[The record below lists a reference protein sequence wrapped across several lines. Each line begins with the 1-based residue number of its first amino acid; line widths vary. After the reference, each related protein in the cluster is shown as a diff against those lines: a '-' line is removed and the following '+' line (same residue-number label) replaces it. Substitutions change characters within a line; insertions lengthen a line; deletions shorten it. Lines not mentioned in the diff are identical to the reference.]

1 MKNHRQKIASA
12 PVLFLVAALLA
23 GCQASATRQ
32 YPPGT
37 YPVPNYP
44 AGTGPQ
50 QSGGSNAPSGQS
62 SQSPPRNSRSS
73 QHVMESMAEGA
84 RWGGMLA
91 GPFGHFGAL
100 GGILIGALYGMVTVG
115 QEEERVTAQVN
126 KEAQKD
132 QQLEA
137 MIEKELERQRELEAQ
152 VLGTAAPATTT
163 PAAGKPPAP
172 AGARQPAVPP
182 PPKPNRDKIEVAS
195 INKPVQPA
203 AAPAPF
209 KNVEVRDMNG
219 DGVPDLWIYYNPQ
232 KPGEIVRQEES
243 TKGDGRVDAWS
254 YFKDGKLQRREI
266 DARGQGQ
273 PTTVYHYNDDKLA
286 REERDE
292 SGQGRMTYRATYDN
306 GRLAKVERDTTGRGR
321 PDSWV
326 YYDTAQESEIILK
339 EERDLNGD
347 GVADIWTY
355 YENGRVARRD
365 VSAAGLEILAK
376 QEQLPNSEL
385 RTVSLPGN

>member
-1 MKNHRQKIASA
+1 
-12 PVLFLVAALLA
+12 
-23 GCQASATRQ
+23 
-32 YPPGT
+32 
-37 YPVPNYP
+37 
-44 AGTGPQ
+44 
-50 QSGGSNAPSGQS
+50 
-62 SQSPPRNSRSS
+62 
-73 QHVMESMAEGA
+73 MAEGA

-91 GPFGHFGAL
+91 GPFAHFGAL
-100 GGILIGALYGMVTVG
+100 GGMLIGAVYGMVTVG
-115 QEEERVTAQVN
+115 QEEERVIAQVN

-152 VLGTAAPATTT
+152 VLGTAAPAKTT
-163 PAAGKPPAP
+163 PTAGKQSTP
-172 AGARQPAVPP
+172 AGDRQPAALPNNQ
-182 PPKPNRDKIEVAS
+182 PKREKIDVAS
-195 INKPVQPA
+195 INKPVQPV

-219 DGVPDLWIYYNPQ
+219 DGVPDLWIYYNPL

-243 TKGDGRVDAWS
+243 TKGDGRVDTWS
-254 YFKDGKLQRREI
+254 YFRDGKLQRREI

-273 PTTVYHYNDDKLA
+273 ATTVYYYNDDKLA

-292 SGQGRMTYRATYDN
+292 SGQGRMTYRATYEN
-306 GRLAKVERDTTGRGR
+306 GRLAKVERDTAGRGR
-321 PDSWV
+321 PDAWT
-326 YYDTAQESEIILK
+326 YYDPSQDGESILK

-347 GVADIWTY
+347 GIADIWTY

-376 QEQLPNSEL
+376 QEQLPSGEL
-385 RTVSLPGN
+385 RNVSLPGN